1 MHLISQSSVI
11 PEIIRSCV
19 LCIGKFDGVHLGH
32 QALADHAVGLA
43 RKTRTKAL
51 AVTFDPPPVQIL
63 NPDLPIR
70 PPITPMVRRADLLKK
85 FGFDDVVVFETGHW
99 LLDLTA
105 REFFDQIIRERFAAV
120 GLVEG
125 PNFQFGRNRGGGVA
139 ELAQWCGQAGMTF
152 EQALP
157 VEHEGGWVTSS
168 RIAGE
173 IAAGEIVSARALL
186 GHGFETVGT
195 VARGAGRGRGINVP
209 TANLEKC
216 DTLLPKPGVYAAMA
230 SVESDTGD
238 FPVIYPAAVNVG
250 SQPTFASEIQRVEAH
265 LVGHADRDLYGSRVK
280 LVWLERIRETV
291 KFTGVEELVRQ
302 IQLDIESCLKIC
314 QTSN

>member
-43 RKTRTKAL
+43 RKTGTRAL
-51 AVTFDPPPVQIL
+51 AVTFDPPPAQVL
-63 NPDLPIR
+63 NPDLPGR
-70 PPITPMVRRADLLKK
+70 PPITPIGRRVQLLKD
-85 FGFDDVVVFETGHW
+85 FGFADAVVFETGHW

-105 REFFDQIIRERFAAV
+105 REFFDQIICERFAAV

-139 ELAQWCGQAGMTF
+139 ELAQWCHQTGMTF

-157 VEHEGGWVTSS
+157 VEHSGGWVTSS

-173 IAAGEIVSARALL
+173 IAAGEIVAARRLL
-186 GHGFETVGT
+186 GHAFETIGT

-209 TANLEKC
+209 TANLEQC
-216 DTLLPKPGVYAAMA
+216 DTLLPKPGVYAALA
-230 SVESDTGD
+230 SVESESGE
-238 FPVIYPAAVNVG
+238 FPALFPAAVNVG
-250 SQPTFASEIQRVEAH
+250 SQPTFASDVQRVEAH
-265 LVGHADRDLYGSRVK
+265 LIGHPDRDLYGNRVK
-280 LVWLERIRETV
+280 LVWLERIRETI

-302 IQLDIESCLKIC
+302 IQLDIETCRKIGSEF
-314 QTSN
+314 Q